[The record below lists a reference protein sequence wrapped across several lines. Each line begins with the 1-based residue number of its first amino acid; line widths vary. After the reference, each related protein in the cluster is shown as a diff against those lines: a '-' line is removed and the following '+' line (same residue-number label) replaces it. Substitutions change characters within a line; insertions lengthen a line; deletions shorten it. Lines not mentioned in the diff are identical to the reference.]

1 MNNWRIRP
9 GCGEDYPAMLEIWKA
24 AVLATHDFLLP
35 EDFAELERQMP
46 TEYLPAMEN
55 LWICEDGDLPAGFMG
70 ANGRKVEMLFVRP
83 EYFGQGIGRA
93 LIEKLRP
100 CQGQVFVDVNEQNPG
115 ALAFYRK
122 LGFSITGRSPVDEQG
137 RAYPIL
143 HLARD

>member
-1 MNNWRIRP
+1 
-9 GCGEDYPAMLEIWKA
+9 MLEIWKA

-46 TEYLPAMEN
+46 LEYLPAMEN
-55 LWICEDGDLPAGFMG
+55 LWICESGDMPVGFMG
-70 ANGRKVEMLFVRP
+70 ANGCKLEMLFVRP

-122 LGFSITGRSPVDEQG
+122 LGFSIIGRSPVDEQG